1 MANRS
6 AQAVPPHERMRVGL
20 LLTFVGGFLEAYTY
34 VLHGHVFANAQTGN
48 MALFAV
54 HLMQKTGQAWY
65 YLVPIGAFLCGIMA
79 SEWLRRVLGRRRWA
93 RWEQLIVLIEALLLA
108 VIAFLPAATPDAVV
122 NVAVAFICSLQFDT
136 FRKTHGL
143 AYATTF
149 CTGNLRSAGENLYC
163 ALADRD
169 RGRAVA
175 SARYFGVIA
184 AFILGVAVGVWV
196 VGLLGAYAALV
207 CTALCL
213 AAWALMCWG

>member
-1 MANRS
+1 MKQPS
-6 AQAVPPHERMRVGL
+6 AAAVPAHERMRVGL

-54 HLMQKTGQAWY
+54 HLMQGTGQAPY
-65 YLVPIGAFLCGIMA
+65 YLVPIGAFLAGTVV
-79 SEWLRRVLGRRRWA
+79 SEWLHRALSRRQRMK
-93 RWEQLIVLIEALLLA
+93 WEHGIVLLEAALLA
-108 VIAFLPAATPDAVV
+108 AIAFLPSATPDAVV
-122 NVAVAFICSLQFDT
+122 NVAVSFVCALQFDT

-149 CTGNLRSAGENLYC
+149 CTGNLRSAGENLYY
-163 ALADRD
+163 AVADRD

-175 SARYFGVIA
+175 SARYFGVIG
-184 AFILGVAVGVWV
+184 AFIGGVAVGVWA

-213 AAWALMCWG
+213 AAWALMKWG